1 MAAASGMENDKV
13 HNNSQT
19 PVTLIIKTPNQKIK
33 DIVVDCYL
41 EWSVKELKQLL
52 SSLYP
57 TQPLPDT
64 QKLIYGGKLLR
75 DGDTLTQALRQ
86 FKVGEKP
93 IIHMVCSTLLT
104 TDQKKNQKEI
114 ETSTEQQPTETPSQ
128 LSLPTTAN
136 ENQTISNDSL
146 PTTANENQT
155 ISNASL
161 PTTANESQTTSS
173 DGLRNRMPG
182 TNFPPQFPFASGTLG
197 NWQFPS
203 PVDNQPVIR
212 PAEVAHA
219 AAAAASSAYWSYYYW
234 YMYYNTVGNNRP
246 SNVRSANGYFNGI
259 NAGGQGE
266 NVADE
271 GQRST
276 PTNDT
281 NNDNSNVNNN
291 GNNNNNNNV
300 NNAANDNV
308 AMNVAAG
315 IFDDEE
321 QDLMANDWLSYIYG
335 FFRVGLV
342 LIVLWFHSTPLLF
355 GIMLAIIP
363 KWIPNNTTTPHKK
376 TDAENVRNEGEQ
388 NLADNNSD
396 ARENES
402 GDVNNANVNQEL
414 EPESP
419 PSFMFVARS
428 FIVSFFTS
436 LIPQNPEAA

>member
-1 MAAASGMENDKV
+1 M
-13 HNNSQT
+13 
-19 PVTLIIKTPNQKIK
+19 VTL
-33 DIVVDCYL
+33 VDY
-41 EWSVKELKQLL
+41 SIAKEIGA
-52 SSLYP
+52 
-57 TQPLPDT
+57 LPDT

-234 YMYYNTVGNNRP
+234 YMYYNAVGNNRP
-246 SNVRSANGYFNGI
+246 SNVRYQSGYLIIQRLPIRRPVQN
-259 NAGGQGE
+259 E
-266 NVADE
+266 N
-271 GQRST
+271 
-276 PTNDT
+276 
-281 NNDNSNVNNN
+281 
-291 GNNNNNNNV
+291 
-300 NNAANDNV
+300 
-308 AMNVAAG
+308 
-315 IFDDEE
+315 
-321 QDLMANDWLSYIYG
+321 
-335 FFRVGLV
+335 
-342 LIVLWFHSTPLLF
+342 
-355 GIMLAIIP
+355 
-363 KWIPNNTTTPHKK
+363 
-376 TDAENVRNEGEQ
+376 AENVRNEGEQ